1 MALPVVHTF
10 VDAGGVVE
18 HGEKLDDFDVSTCGL
33 RKPQA
38 VFENPCPMPDPMR
51 AVPRQGVIFK
61 DRVDDGLEIR
71 HFPNVLWVP
80 SQ

>member
-1 MALPVVHTF
+1 
-10 VDAGGVVE
+10 
-18 HGEKLDDFDVSTCGL
+18 
-33 RKPQA
+33 
-38 VFENPCPMPDPMR
+38 MPDPMR